1 MDRHLPYASSRRRF
15 LQGIGAAAGMFA
27 IFRGMERAA
36 EGAPSPKRLL
46 IIQRPV
52 GTIYE
57 NWWPQGSG
65 TSFTLSRI
73 LRPFEPVRD
82 RMVVLRDLKLPY
94 EGSVGGGH
102 ERGTVLM
109 ATGQRTKQLYP
120 GNGGDDPMAEG
131 PSIDQLLVKQS
142 PDLQG
147 TPIASLQVSCDKRA
161 DTPEVSTRHMSYS
174 GPRTP
179 MTPYYQPLEVY
190 QRVFGTLMPGG
201 TTSDNLEALARAR
214 RQKKSVLDFASRD
227 IGRLHELAPS
237 AQREML
243 DAHVEAIRE
252 VEKEFD
258 ADPRNAAFCGMEQPP
273 EIVQVSEYIDPYSS
287 NHVVRER
294 DDEKHARIGA
304 LHFAVLKAAF
314 RCDLTR
320 VVTFQWSPGTN
331 HVSFGDFW
339 PPDSRIFKVHH
350 TTSHDA
356 DTADTL
362 EFLTRVEEFY
372 ASKVVGFM
380 KELAATQDISGGTL
394 LDSTLIPYVTE
405 VGTRKHNWDKMPWL
419 LFGGAKTGLLGGRV
433 WDNGG
438 RGLRST
444 NDLWMACAGAFRVPD
459 LVLGDADLHT
469 TAIPGLFAPA

>member
-1 MDRHLPYASSRRRF
+1 MNRNLPYASSRRRF

-27 IFRGMERAA
+27 ILRGMERAA
-36 EGAPSPKRLL
+36 EGAEGPKRLL

-52 GTIYE
+52 GTVYE

-109 ATGQRTKQLYP
+109 ATGRRTRQLYP

-147 TPIASLQVSCDKRA
+147 TPIASLQISCDKRA

-174 GPRTP
+174 GPRSP

-190 QRVFGTLMPGG
+190 ERVFGTLMPGG

-227 IGRLHELAPS
+227 LGRLHELAPS

-252 VEKEFD
+252 VEKELD
-258 ADPRNAAFCGMEQPP
+258 ADPHNAAFCGMEQPP
-273 EIVQVSEYIDPYSS
+273 DIVQVSEYIDPYSS
-287 NHVVRER
+287 NHVVGER

-320 VVTFQWSPGTN
+320 VVTFQWTPGTN
-331 HVSFGDFW
+331 HVSFGDLW
-339 PPDSRIFKVHH
+339 PPDPRIFKVHH
-350 TTSHDA
+350 TTSHDP
-356 DTADTL
+356 DTRDTL

-372 ASKVVGFM
+372 ANKLAGFL
-380 KELAATQDISGGTL
+380 KELAATQEVNGGTL
-394 LDSTLIPYVTE
+394 LDNTLIPYVTE
-405 VGTRKHNWDKMPWL
+405 VGTRKHNWDNVPWL
-419 LFGGAKTGLLGGRV
+419 LFGGAKTGLVGGRV

-444 NDLWMACAGAFRVPD
+444 NDLWMACAGALRVPD
-459 LVLGDADLHT
+459 LVIGDDDLHT
-469 TAIPGLFAPA
+469 TAISGLFAPA

>member
-1 MDRHLPYASSRRRF
+1 MNRNLPYASSRRRF
-15 LQGIGAAAGMFA
+15 LQGIGAAAGMLA

-46 IIQRPV
+46 IVQRPV
-52 GTIYE
+52 GTVYE
-57 NWWPQGSG
+57 NWWPQGTG

-109 ATGQRTKQLYP
+109 ATGRRTKQLYP
-120 GNGGDDPMAEG
+120 GNGGDDPMSEG
-131 PSIDQLLVKQS
+131 ASVDQLLVKQS

-174 GPRTP
+174 GARSP

-190 QRVFGTLMPGG
+190 QRVFGSLMPGG

-227 IGRLHELAPS
+227 LGRLHELAPS

-243 DAHVEAIRE
+243 DAHAEAIRE
-252 VEKEFD
+252 VEKELD
-258 ADPRNAAFCGMEQPP
+258 ADPRNAGFCGMEQPP
-273 EIVQVSEYIDPYSS
+273 EIVNVSEYIDPYSS

-294 DDEKHARIGA
+294 DDEKHERIGD

-320 VVTFQWSPGTN
+320 VVTFQWAPGTN
-331 HVSFGDFW
+331 HVSFGDYW
-339 PPDSRIFKVHH
+339 PPDSNIFKVHH
-350 TTSHDA
+350 TTSHDP
-356 DTADTL
+356 DTRDTL

-372 ASKVVGFM
+372 ANKLVGFL
-380 KELAATQDISGGTL
+380 KELAATQDVNGGTL
-394 LDSTLIPYVTE
+394 LDTTLVPYVTE
-405 VGTRKHNWDKMPWL
+405 VGTRKHNWDNVPWL
-419 LFGGAKTGLLGGRV
+419 LFGGAKTGLVGGRV

-444 NDLWMACAGAFRVPD
+444 NDVWMACGEALRVPGF
-459 LVLGDADLHT
+459 VIGDDDLHT
-469 TAIPGLFAPA
+469 TAIQGLFAPA